1 MCNRPKRL
9 PISQNE
15 TVMSF
20 CSCGAMQGHLFYVL
34 KLYVRHTVN
43 CLAYQSR
50 YRPMFFNCLLLIF
63 EKAQAVSNYWYKPKF
78 SYLLP
83 VFSFIVIL
91 LFPCDVLVIDVSCFL
106 FCRTVSLLLW
116 HKSRN
121 HKKSAWL
128 PSLMKNYHK
137 SYLYIWII
145 TECTILANLP
155 VFEIVFAAIIVL

>member
-1 MCNRPKRL
+1 ML
-9 PISQNE
+9 DI
-15 TVMSF
+15 
-20 CSCGAMQGHLFYVL
+20 
-34 KLYVRHTVN
+34 N
-43 CLAYQSR
+43 CLAYQYC
-50 YRPMFFNCLLLIF
+50 YRPMFFSWLLLIV

-106 FCRTVSLLLW
+106 FCGTLSLLLW
-116 HKSRN
+116 LKSRN
-121 HKKSAWL
+121 HKKRVWP
-128 PSLMKNYHK
+128 PSLMRNYHK

>member
-1 MCNRPKRL
+1 ML
-9 PISQNE
+9 DI
-15 TVMSF
+15 
-20 CSCGAMQGHLFYVL
+20 
-34 KLYVRHTVN
+34 N
-43 CLAYQSR
+43 CLAYQCR
-50 YRPMFFNCLLLIF
+50 YRPLFFSWLLLIV

-106 FCRTVSLLLW
+106 FCRILLLLCL
-116 HKSRN
+116 KSRN
-121 HKKSAWL
+121 RKKRVWL
-128 PSLMKNYHK
+128 PSLMRNYHK